1 MRIFGFIRQ
10 KLLSENKFKS
20 YTLYAIGEILLVVVG
35 ILIALQIDN
44 QSEFKKERKQ
54 EAALLTNLKND
65 IALDIKQLDENT
77 KETMARLGKLDSLV
91 QLLRHPE
98 NIDKKSFVQE
108 SFEFVFDN
116 YFQSNS
122 GVFDE
127 AVSSGR
133 MSYIENETLR
143 QNIFDYYRNAKV
155 NGNDETSK
163 QLTDEL
169 ITPIFVET
177 LYLNPQGF
185 SSLGLDLEKVVDLKD
200 LDLVALKANKTF
212 WKMLLLKFGSNREQ
226 VLHWQEIKKRAQE
239 VEEEIEQQL
248 TSLDD

>member
-1 MRIFGFIRQ
+1 MKVFGLLRQ

-44 QSEFKKERKQ
+44 QSEYKKERKQ

-65 IALDIKQLDENT
+65 IALDVKQIDANT
-77 KETMARLGKLDSLV
+77 EETILRLGKLDSLV
-91 QLLRHPE
+91 QLLQTPD
-98 NIDKKSFVQE
+98 NVDKKSFVQE

-116 YFQSNS
+116 YFRSNS

-155 NGNDETSK
+155 NENDETSR

-185 SSLGLDLEKVVDLKD
+185 SSLGLNIEKVSTLKS
-200 LDLVALKANKTF
+200 LDIVALKSNKEF

-226 VLHWQEIKKRAQE
+226 VLRWQEIKKKAQE
-239 VEEEIEQQL
+239 VEEEIQL
-248 TSLDD
+248 QLKKLDD